1 MDATALIIWIGA
13 GAGAFVGSYL
23 PSLFGIGMFSITCV
37 ITSTIGGLIG
47 VYFGYK
53 ISQYL

>member
-1 MDATALIIWIGA
+1 
-13 GAGAFVGSYL
+13 L